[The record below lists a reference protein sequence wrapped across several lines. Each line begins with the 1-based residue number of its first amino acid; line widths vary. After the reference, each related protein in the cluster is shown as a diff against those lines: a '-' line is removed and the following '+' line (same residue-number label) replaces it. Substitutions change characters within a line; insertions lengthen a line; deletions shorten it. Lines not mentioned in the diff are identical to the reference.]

1 MSTTSQSPLRKTR
14 IALAALVTVGF
25 LVGVLWSSNQ
35 QLQAAVSIQA
45 TATTQLARD
54 MLAIERLQTKPHV
67 ASEFDMPQADVMA
80 RIQAAMT
87 AASIP
92 HNTLASSVPQ
102 APRRLNKSS
111 LLEVT
116 QRLSLEDVP
125 LEKLTGFLFRV
136 TEDNP
141 GFEISTIALR
151 PTSEARYNADIG
163 ISHFF
168 VREDRHIAHQPP
180 GAQP

>member
-1 MSTTSQSPLRKTR
+1 MSTTNQAPIRQTR
-14 IALAALVTVGF
+14 IATAALLTVG
-25 LVGVLWSSNQ
+25 LVIGLLWSSNQ
-35 QLQAAVSIQA
+35 QLQAAVSNQA
-45 TATTQLARD
+45 AATTQLARD
-54 MLAIERLQTKPHV
+54 LLAIERLQIKPHV

-87 AASIP
+87 AANIP
-92 HNTLASSVPQ
+92 SNALASSVPQ

-116 QRLSLEDVP
+116 QRLSFENVRLEG
-125 LEKLTGFLFRV
+125 LMRFLFQV
-136 TEDNP
+136 TADNP

-151 PTSEARYNADIG
+151 PTTEARYNADIG

-168 VREDRHIAHQPP
+168 VREDATTRKSP